1 MKPPC
6 QYYRQAILTAC
17 LAPLIGTARSAVT
30 AVDGSDGSI
39 VLIATN
45 SNNDPVT
52 SIIDGTVSDGQSN
65 FSSEII
71 TVDNEELTVSDAI
84 PITTV
89 SLTTIG
95 GVLYFQL
102 FFDSQET
109 GGKNKHRIDIE
120 QLRFYVSPT
129 ESNGTIPGNAD
140 LVWDLGVGNSIVVNP
155 QNNGTD
161 SPQGNGAD
169 FALNIPVSALEG
181 RSSDEFLYLETYQ
194 TMSDNGAEEWIL
206 DEDGEF
212 FEPGA
217 TIPAIPETSSV
228 ILTLLSLL
236 PAVLHRRR

>member
-1 MKPPC
+1 MKSPC

-71 TVDNEELTVSDAI
+71 TVGNEVLSISDAI
-84 PITTV
+84 PLTTV
-89 SLTTIG
+89 SLTIIG
-95 GVLYFQL
+95 GKLYFTL

-109 GGKNKHRIDIE
+109 GGKGKHRIDIE
-120 QLRFYVSPT
+120 QLRFYISPI

-155 QNNGTD
+155 QDDGTD

-169 FALNIPVSALEG
+169 FALNIPVSAMEG

-194 TMSDNGAEEWIL
+194 TMADNGAEEWIL

-217 TIPAIPETSSV
+217 TIPEASSV
-228 ILTLLSLL
+228 LLTLLSLL